1 MTGEAG
7 KPLDHRGRP
16 VNARTP
22 PAGADRLL
30 FGLPAIWLRVNCPCA
45 RCLDART
52 GERLVS
58 ITDVPEDTSVTAAHQ
73 VGDRVEVVFGPD
85 EHASA
90 FDLGWLR
97 QFAMNDDQ
105 AGGFAGRSADG
116 GLGTEA
122 PGGEDERTEDAKRLW
137 SADEIARAFPQG
149 SWPLFR
155 AEATHQQACLSA
167 VMRDGFVV
175 LRDVPR
181 EPGAVLSV
189 AQSFGFVR
197 ETELGQVIDV
207 HLGAKPPDQAFT
219 SRPLIPHTSQPFR
232 DPVPTLKLLHCLD
245 DATVGGESTLV
256 DGFHAAA
263 SLREKDPAAF
273 TALTSNEVT
282 FAYTGA
288 LAELRATRPIIGV
301 DPRHRIRE
309 IRLNF
314 RHLQPLRR
322 PASETVAFYAAY
334 RAFADMIRWPVQM
347 LTFRLRPGDCLI
359 LDNTRILNGRTRFVG
374 GERHLQACWTDLD
387 TLASRLALMR
397 RPRTNGR
404 AHRLSAAPAAG

>member
-7 KPLDHRGRP
+7 EPLEHRGRP
-16 VNARTP
+16 GNAGTP

-45 RCLDART
+45 RCMDPRT
-52 GERLVS
+52 GERLAS
-58 ITDVPEDTSVTAAHQ
+58 ITDVPEDTSVITARQ

-85 EHASA
+85 EHGSA
-90 FDLGWLR
+90 FDVGWLR
-97 QFAMNDDQ
+97 QFAVDDNQ
-105 AGGFAGRSADG
+105 AGGSARRSGDG
-116 GLGTEA
+116 GLGAEA
-122 PGGEDERTEDAKRLW
+122 LGGEDERTEDAKRLW
-137 SADEIARAFPQG
+137 SADEIARTFPQG

-155 AEATHQQACLSA
+155 AEANHQQACLSA
-167 VMRDGFVV
+167 VMRDGFLV

-181 EPGAVLSV
+181 EPGAVVNV
-189 AQSFGFVR
+189 AQSFGFIR
-197 ETELGQVIDV
+197 ETELGQVVDV
-207 HLGAKPPDQAFT
+207 HLAAQPPDQAFT

-256 DGFHAAA
+256 DGFHAAG

-273 TALTSNEVT
+273 AALTSSEVT

-314 RHLQPLRR
+314 RHMQPLRR
-322 PASETVAFYAAY
+322 PAGETVAFYAAY
-334 RAFADMIRWPVQM
+334 RAFADMIRRPGQM

-374 GERHLQACWTDLD
+374 GRRHLQACWTDLD
-387 TLASRLALMR
+387 ALSSRLALMR

-404 AHRLSAAPAAG
+404 AHRLSAAPPAG

>member
-1 MTGEAG
+1 VTGEAG
-7 KPLDHRGRP
+7 RSPERRGRR
-16 VNARTP
+16 VNAGTP
-22 PAGADRLL
+22 AARADRLL

-45 RCLDART
+45 KCLDPGT
-52 GERLVS
+52 GERLVG
-58 ITDVPEDTSVTAAHQ
+58 ITEVPEDTSVTTARR

-85 EHASA
+85 AHASA
-90 FDLGWLR
+90 FDVGWLR
-97 QFAMNDDQ
+97 QFAMDDTQ
-105 AGGFAGRSADG
+105 VAGYAGRAGDG
-116 GLGTEA
+116 G
-122 PGGEDERTEDAKRLW
+122 PGAGALVGEDERTEDAKRLW

-155 AEATHQQACLSA
+155 ADATHQQACLSA

-197 ETELGQVIDV
+197 ETELGQVTDV
-207 HLGAKPPDQAFT
+207 HLGAQLPDQAFT
-219 SRPLIPHTSQPFR
+219 SRPLIPHTAQPFR
-232 DPVPTLKLLHCLD
+232 DPVPTLKLLHCLE
-245 DATVGGESTLV
+245 DATEGGDSILV

-263 SLREKDPAAF
+263 SLRASDPAAF
-273 TALTSNEVT
+273 TVLTSSEVT

-301 DPRHRIRE
+301 DPRNRVRE

-314 RHLQPLRR
+314 RHMQPLRR
-322 PASETVAFYAAY
+322 PAGETVAFYAAY
-334 RAFADMIRWPVQM
+334 RAFADMIRYPEQM
-347 LTFRLRPGDCLI
+347 LTFRLSPGDCLI

-374 GERHLQACWTDLD
+374 GQRHLQACWTDLD
-387 TLASRLALMR
+387 GLASTLALMR

-404 AHRLSAAPAAG
+404 VHR

>member
-1 MTGEAG
+1 MTGEAD
-7 KPLDHRGRP
+7 KPPERRGRP
-16 VNARTP
+16 VDAGTS
-22 PAGADRLL
+22 PAGAGRLL

-45 RCLDART
+45 TCLDPRT

-58 ITDVPEDTSVTAAHQ
+58 ITDVPEDTSVTTARR

-85 EHASA
+85 EHGSA
-90 FDLGWLR
+90 FDVGWLR
-97 QFAMNDDQ
+97 QFAMDEDQ
-105 AGGFAGRSADG
+105 AGGSAGRYRDRGPRA
-116 GLGTEA
+116 EA
-122 PGGEDERTEDAKRLW
+122 LGGEDERTEDAKRLW
-137 SADEIARAFPQG
+137 SADEISRAFPQG

-155 AEATHQQACLSA
+155 AEAAHQQACLAA

-207 HLGAKPPDQAFT
+207 HLGANPPDQAFT
-219 SRPLIPHTSQPFR
+219 SRPLIPHTAQPFR
-232 DPVPTLKLLHCLD
+232 DPVPTLKLLHCLE
-245 DATVGGESTLV
+245 DATEGGDSTLV

-263 SLREKDPAAF
+263 SLREQDPAAF
-273 TALTSNEVT
+273 KALTSSEVT

-301 DPRHRIRE
+301 DPRQRIRE

-314 RHLQPLRR
+314 RHMQPLRR

-334 RAFADMIRWPVQM
+334 RAFTDTIRCAGQM

-374 GERHLQACWTDLD
+374 GQRYLQACWTDLD

-404 AHRLSAAPAAG
+404 AHR